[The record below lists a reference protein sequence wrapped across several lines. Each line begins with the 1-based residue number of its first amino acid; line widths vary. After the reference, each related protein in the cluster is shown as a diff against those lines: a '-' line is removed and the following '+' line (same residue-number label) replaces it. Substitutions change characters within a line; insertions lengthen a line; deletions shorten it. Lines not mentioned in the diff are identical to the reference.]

1 MSLCVCGLDFPPE
14 QLLINTSECTEWH
27 LGLSNHLLYLCVV
40 AIQPIYSAKCFPLK
54 QDPAIEI
61 NAVCRYLC
69 PYLKHLSISASLKL
83 CESTS
88 PAFWTGTLTTTTTP
102 PPWNHTHTHTHIR
115 RNPQS
120 EQQPLETPP
129 SAVVCRYWSTIISLL
144 SSNTLSHQ
152 FYMRWLN
159 FTRFAL
165 YLFNFKATYSAQN
178 LPFDYQTHVVW

>member
-1 MSLCVCGLDFPPE
+1 MWNNFCTTLYMFLCFCVSMCVCGLDFPPE

-102 PPWNHTHTHTHIR
+102 PPWNHTHTH
-115 RNPQS
+115 
-120 EQQPLETPP
+120 
-129 SAVVCRYWSTIISLL
+129 
-144 SSNTLSHQ
+144 SHQ
-152 FYMRWLN
+152 EEPSIWAAAPWDSPKCCGLQVLEHY
-159 FTRFAL
+159 
-165 YLFNFKATYSAQN
+165 Y
-178 LPFDYQTHVVW
+178 